1 MKVGDEMIKKLWI
14 ICLLL
19 TFSAFVSISCQNVSS
34 DDAATEINSNDQRGR
49 TKNAFKI
56 VSSVSWIAESVAE
69 DKILEASL
77 EKLKET
83 PVSSEK
89 ASRARLIVRNVT
101 DNRIIYEEPGDDFP
115 ESVSKIDY
123 PVNRGYL
130 LLVKWGTASGGYLK
144 VYSVSGENVKEVFN
158 EGVKGLFTVYHDAT
172 KDEINILTS
181 GVSPEGDNYP
191 IVERYVWNGERF
203 TSRGQARYEKFT
215 SAIEK
220 QFE

>member
-69 DKILEASL
+69 DKIFEASL
-77 EKLKET
+77 EKLEET

-123 PVNRGYL
+123 PVNC
-130 LLVKWGTASGGYLK
+130 WS
-144 VYSVSGENVKEVFN
+144 
-158 EGVKGLFTVYHDAT
+158 
-172 KDEINILTS
+172 
-181 GVSPEGDNYP
+181 
-191 IVERYVWNGERF
+191 NGEPLRAAILKSIPYRVKMLRKCSTRALRDCLRF
-203 TSRGQARYEKFT
+203 ITMRQRMRSTF
-215 SAIEK
+215 
-220 QFE
+220 